1 MLDTQSLLAICGA
14 ALKGRRGAWRSPRV
28 SRRTVKIE
36 LAQFQTRKVGWPQR
50 PAVVNWRTQSSKH

>member
-1 MLDTQSLLAICGA
+1 LLAICGA